1 MAEFIGVKELPIR
14 SIDVSR
20 RLRPVNETAVVSLMA
35 SLMEIGQKDEIH
47 VRRVRHQGNR
57 LVLLAGAHRVE
68 AHVRLGCTSI
78 SAKVWECNND
88 WAELIEIDDNLAH
101 AELNPLDL
109 SVFLARRKVVYERM
123 HPEAK
128 NGGLRGNQH
137 TGGRQNDIM
146 SFCQS
151 TAEQRALSTRQIER
165 LVAAG
170 SALDEEAIALLRKAP
185 VRVTLSDLQTLGKC
199 GDAAHRRSVCEILSR
214 GEAKNAKAALEGLR
228 AGPVKAVLSKTDEHA
243 AKIRDAWN
251 RAGMGARR
259 RFVVEHESIL
269 RALLAGLDAEEAN
282 ES

>member
-1 MAEFIGVKELPIR
+1 MARLIDTKDIPLR
-14 SIDVSR
+14 DIDVSR

-47 VRRVRHQGNR
+47 VRRVRHQSNR
-57 LVLLAGAHRVE
+57 LVLMAGAHRVE

-78 SAKVWECNND
+78 RAKLWECTDD
-88 WAELIEIDDNLAH
+88 WAQMVEIDDNLAH

-123 HPEAK
+123 YPDAK
-128 NGGLRGNQH
+128 HGGLRGNQH

-199 GDAAHRRSVCEILSR
+199 GDAAHRRSICEILSR
-214 GEAKNAKAALEGLR
+214 GEAKNAKAALEGLKAHPGAALVSPIEAETRKIMAAWSR
-228 AGPVKAVLSKTDEHA
+228 ASKA
-243 AKIRDAWN
+243 
-251 RAGMGARR
+251 ARR
-259 RFVVEHESIL
+259 RFVEDYRDEL
-269 RALLAGLDAEEAN
+269 DALLKQGVRDEG
-282 ES
+282 